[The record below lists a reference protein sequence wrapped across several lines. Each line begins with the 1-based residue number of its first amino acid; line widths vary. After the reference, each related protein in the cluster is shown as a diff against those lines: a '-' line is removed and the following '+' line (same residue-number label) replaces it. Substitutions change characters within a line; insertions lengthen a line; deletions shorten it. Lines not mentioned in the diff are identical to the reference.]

1 MNTVRAATFAELS
14 ALQLY
19 RILKLRSD
27 VFVVEQSCLYSDID
41 DRDLEPDAQHLWVE
55 EGDAVVAY
63 LRILAGRPP
72 AGESRIGRVVTAPRS
87 RGHGHASALV
97 RRALALTQ
105 GPVVLAAQTY
115 LVDWYR
121 EFGFRVDGDE
131 FLDDGVPHTPMRLT
145 R

>member
-1 MNTVRAATFAELS
+1 MSEIRVATFAELS
-14 ALQLY
+14 PLQLY

-55 EGDAVVAY
+55 DGHAVVAY
-63 LRILAGRPP
+63 LRVLAGPP
-72 AGESRIGRVVTAPRS
+72 EGASRIGRVVTATGS
-87 RGHGHASALV
+87 RGHGHASDLL

-105 GPVVLAAQTY
+105 GPVVLAAQSH
-115 LVDWYR
+115 LVDWYG
-121 EFGFRVDGDE
+121 EFGFLVDGAE